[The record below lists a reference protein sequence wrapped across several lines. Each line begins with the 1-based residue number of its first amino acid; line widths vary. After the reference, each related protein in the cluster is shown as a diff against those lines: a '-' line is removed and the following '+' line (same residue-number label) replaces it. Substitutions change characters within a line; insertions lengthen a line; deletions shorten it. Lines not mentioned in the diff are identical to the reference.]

1 MSYIP
6 FYVLL
11 LSAILFSNTALSS
24 DSNESLDC
32 DGLFSSLIEKEPY
45 LKDELGALK
54 SSCDLEQTTESGQYW
69 SCIQD
74 RMQGSDMSF
83 DRFIVSANVCEG
95 LT

>member
-1 MSYIP
+1 MSHIP
-6 FYVLL
+6 FYLL
-11 LSAILFSNTALSS
+11 LLPAIFFSNIAMSS
-24 DSNESLDC
+24 DSKQSLDC
-32 DGLFSSLIEKEPY
+32 DGLFSSLIENEPF

-69 SCIQD
+69 SCIQN